1 MPIINPFYFYLM
13 DVADS
18 IKTGS
23 TILLLI
29 IVLLVALGTGPLL
42 MSYDF
47 EDIKWN
53 LVKRYLIVPC
63 LILTSLTIFTPSSST
78 LTKMIIAENITVEN
92 YEIAKGEVTELIDYI
107 FDKINN
113 KGETN
118 E

>member
-1 MPIINPFYFYLM
+1 MPIINPSYFYLM

-18 IKTGS
+18 FKTLS
-23 TILLLI
+23 VVLLLTILLLGLFAALSFLMSNDLEDIQWKLVKKYLIFPCLVLMI
-29 IVLLVALGTGPLL
+29 IV
-42 MSYDF
+42 
-47 EDIKWN
+47 
-53 LVKRYLIVPC
+53 
-63 LILTSLTIFTPSSST
+63 IFTPSSST

-113 KGETN
+113 KGET